1 MSAGEQFRVSR
12 CIFSWADGRGAGD
25 RSEKQNKRGRGN
37 VRSIVRDQQLRNF
50 CFNARWTKISEKM
63 VILDDFWRKR
73 NEEKCK
79 INCLKCLT
87 SFVIGDV
94 CLWFF
99 CFNFKNFI
107 FLLTKFLKIAATRLE
122 RKKIISVSVKGWKN
136 AFKKRRNTTK
146 IGKFEQWAS
155 HKNFE
160 ASASAFVKG
169 NNNWL
174 RIIAAV
180 CNESCEPGRRQ
191 STVFFFSSKTFFC

>member
-73 NEEKCK
+73 NEKEKCK

-107 FLLTKFLKIAATRLE
+107 FFVNKNSKN
-122 RKKIISVSVKGWKN
+122 SGN
-136 AFKKRRNTTK
+136 AFREKKNHFRLRQRVKECVQEAAQHN
-146 IGKFEQWAS
+146 
-155 HKNFE
+155 KNRE
-160 ASASAFVKG
+160 IRTMSQSQKLWG
-169 NNNWL
+169 
-174 RIIAAV
+174 V
-180 CNESCEPGRRQ
+180 CLCVRER
-191 STVFFFSSKTFFC
+191 